1 MSVQEEINR
10 ITNAKDN
17 LKGWLLESGVE
28 VPENAKID
36 ELVLLAKENLSG
48 GGAMSDEVLLTM
60 ANVDPTVFVVS
71 GGTVSFNYLPNTTLI
86 VWGDG
91 AMDEYD
97 PSTLTKDDILT
108 HTYSTTGIY
117 TVKVYGGTLIRGY
130 FAMACSGGTPTV
142 FSPTWLLEAKIGNTV
157 TEIEPYAF
165 SSCSTLYKVEFGSGV
180 TELKE
185 GLFISCSM
193 LTEVTVPSCVTKIY
207 GFGAG
212 GNLKQVY
219 FNNRTPPTPNF
230 ANCAGNPFSG
240 GYAIVP
246 EQYATAYKNKWYIS
260 YIAYYNKTIMQV

>member
-1 MSVQEEINR
+1 MSVQEKIDK
-10 ITNAKDN
+10 IKNAKADIASAIAE
-17 LKGWLLESGVE
+17 KGVE
-28 VPENAKID
+28 VPADAMLEDMADLIRAI
-36 ELVLLAKENLSG
+36 EAG
-48 GGAMSDEVLLTM
+48 GSSISDTILQTM
-60 ANVDPTVFVVS
+60 ISVDPTVFVVS

-165 SSCSTLYKVEFGSGV
+165 MSCSTLYKVEFGSGV

-185 GLFISCSM
+185 RLFASCSM

-230 ANCAGNPFSG
+230 ANCVGNPFSG

-246 EQYATAYKNKWYIS
+246 EQYATAYKNEWHIS